1 MQRENVQWAFFLA
14 AIILCFGA
22 ALSQDFAPET
32 GTFIKA
38 GEMNGLCR
46 LDHHQQWVR

>member
-1 MQRENVQWAFFLA
+1 MFNGLFLA

-32 GTFIKA
+32 GTLIKA

-46 LDHHQQWVR
+46 LDIINNQQWVR

>member
-1 MQRENVQWAFFLA
+1 MFNGLFSGRDHSLLWGSSF
-14 AIILCFGA
+14 
-22 ALSQDFAPET
+22 SQDFAPET

-46 LDHHQQWVR
+46 LDIINNQQWVR